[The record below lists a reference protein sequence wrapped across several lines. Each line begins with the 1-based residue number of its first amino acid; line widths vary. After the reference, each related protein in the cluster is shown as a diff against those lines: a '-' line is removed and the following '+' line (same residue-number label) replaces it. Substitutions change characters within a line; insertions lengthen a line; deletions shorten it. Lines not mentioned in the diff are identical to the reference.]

1 MNSAFS
7 SIFSTYEKLNF
18 FSQSLKLDA
27 FEKDKV
33 LKSVISDIYFVPCI
47 TNFIIVIVVKLD
59 VTQSNFLNVLK
70 EEIVD
75 ESHDVLLLTGSA
87 GTGKTQIIKEAI
99 DYCKDNGIAS
109 QCLAFTGRA
118 ASVLR
123 ERNRVC
129 KNYRFLVF

>member
-1 MNSAFS
+1 M
-7 SIFSTYEKLNF
+7 
-18 FSQSLKLDA
+18 
-27 FEKDKV
+27 
-33 LKSVISDIYFVPCI
+33 SDIYFVPCI

-99 DYCKDNGIAS
+99 EETK
-109 QCLAFTGRA
+109 
-118 ASVLR
+118 
-123 ERNRVC
+123 
-129 KNYRFLVF
+129 

>member
-1 MNSAFS
+1 M
-7 SIFSTYEKLNF
+7 
-18 FSQSLKLDA
+18 
-27 FEKDKV
+27 
-33 LKSVISDIYFVPCI
+33 
-47 TNFIIVIVVKLD
+47 VKLD

-123 ERNRVC
+123 ERGIRSA
-129 KNYRFLVF
+129 KKL

>member
-1 MNSAFS
+1 M
-7 SIFSTYEKLNF
+7 
-18 FSQSLKLDA
+18 
-27 FEKDKV
+27 
-33 LKSVISDIYFVPCI
+33 ISDIYFVPCI

-75 ESHDVLLLTGSA
+75 QSHDVLILTGSA

-118 ASVLR
+118 R
-123 ERNRVC
+123 Q
-129 KNYRFLVF
+129 Y